1 MKKLIF
7 YSVIFVVSASI
18 VFGITYHKISKLQ
31 YFPEPSWY
39 EPDIEKI
46 VFQAGDIPAKTFS
59 KTRIPEDEA
68 AAVIRELA
76 KKADLRSVKPGD
88 FYEVLYDESGKWRAV
103 WFYPSGKNFFSI
115 TKGEGGVLNV
125 EKKTLASFTS
135 LKQAEGTIETSL
147 WEAMAHKSV
156 PPSIIMSFTEIFE
169 SQMDF
174 VTDTRAGDEFKAVY
188 ETVELAKKETPASS
202 KIISAKY
209 KSGSKTYE
217 AFYFKPEK
225 GAAGY
230 YDAKGMSVRS
240 AFLKAPLQYKRISS
254 YFTMARK
261 HPILKIVRPHQG
273 IDYAAPSGTPVSAVA
288 NGIVRSAKRSGGYGN
303 LIILK
308 HKNGYE
314 TYYGH
319 LLRYAKGIKKG
330 ASVSKG
336 EVIGYVGQ
344 TGIATGPHL
353 DFRIMRYGKFFDF
366 LTMKQQPADSLRGQD
381 KKRFTAMIRETMI
394 SD

>member
-7 YSVIFVVSASI
+7 YFAVFVV
-18 VFGITYHKISKLQ
+18 FGAIIFSITYYKISKLQ
-31 YFPEPSWY
+31 YFPETAWY

-59 KTRIPEDEA
+59 KTRIPQDEA
-68 AAVIRELA
+68 AAIIRELA
-76 KKADLRSVKPGD
+76 KKTDLRSVKPND
-88 FYEVLYDESGKWRAV
+88 FYEVLYDEYGKWRAV
-103 WFYPSGKNFFSI
+103 WFYPSGENFFSI
-115 TKGEGGVLNV
+115 TKSSGGSLNA
-125 EKKTLASFTS
+125 EKKTLASYTT
-135 LKQAEGTIETSL
+135 LKQSEGIIESSL
-147 WEAMAHKSV
+147 WESMSYKNV
-156 PPSIIMSFTEIFE
+156 PASIIMSFTEIFE

-174 VTDTRAGDEFKAVY
+174 VTDTRTGDEFKVNY
-188 ETVELAKKETPASS
+188 ETAELAKKETPVSS

-225 GAAGY
+225 NRAGY

-254 YFTMARK
+254 HFSMARK

-288 NGIVRSAKRSGGYGN
+288 NGIIKSAKRSGGYGN
-303 LIILK
+303 LIIVK

-319 LLRYAKGIKKG
+319 LLKYAKGIRKG
-330 ASVSKG
+330 VSVSKG

-344 TGIATGPHL
+344 TGTATGPHL

-366 LTMKQQPADSLRGQD
+366 LSMKQQPVDLLRGQD
-381 KKRFTAMIRETMI
+381 KKKFLEMIG
-394 SD
+394 D